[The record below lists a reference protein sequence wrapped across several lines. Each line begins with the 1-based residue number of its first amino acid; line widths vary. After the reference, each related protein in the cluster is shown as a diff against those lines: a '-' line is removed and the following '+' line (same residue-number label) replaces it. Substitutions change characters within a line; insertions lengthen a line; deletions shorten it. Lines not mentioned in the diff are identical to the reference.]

1 MKQGRDS
8 ELVALRQPRDLA
20 DPLGRDPDRDPVAA
34 KALMAPGRRARRLKR
49 VVSLEPIGERRD
61 AVGIQ
66 VFNRLAHS
74 PGPPGRALSVVGGAH
89 HRGDKCGVGL
99 DRLGDVRRRRRL
111 ALTETDESPT
121 RFQEGRHLG
130 NCVEGVCEAPASDP
144 GTAVTRTRALC
155 VECLAHRRFRAL
167 RRVRS
172 HASTP

>member
-1 MKQGRDS
+1 MQGLQFFGPAQGRFDVRAEIGVADVLV
-8 ELVALRQPRDLA
+8 ELR
-20 DPLGRDPDRDPVAA
+20 
-34 KALMAPGRRARRLKR
+34 
-49 VVSLEPIGERRD
+49 
-61 AVGIQ
+61 
-66 VFNRLAHS
+66 
-74 PGPPGRALSVVGGAH
+74 GAH
-89 HRGDKCGVGL
+89 HRGDKCGVRL
-99 DRLGDVRRRRRL
+99 DRLGDVRRRWRL
-111 ALTETDESPT
+111 ALTETDEAPT